1 MENGKRRARRE
12 LTQRTLRK
20 STECTEKRSRI
31 AQAKAYA
38 TLVGNYTGWK
48 SALRERE
55 GVC

>member
-1 MENGKRRARRE
+1 MENEKRKARRE
-12 LTQRTLRK
+12 LPQRTLRK

-31 AQAKAYA
+31 AQARTYA
-38 TLVGNYTGWK
+38 PLVGNYTAWK